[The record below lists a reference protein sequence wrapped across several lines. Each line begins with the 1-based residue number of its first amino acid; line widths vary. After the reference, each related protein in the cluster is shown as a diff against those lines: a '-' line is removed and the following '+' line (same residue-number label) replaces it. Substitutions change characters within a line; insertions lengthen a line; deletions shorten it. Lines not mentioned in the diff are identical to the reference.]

1 MDKTVERIVINT
13 DSIDIVSVTNG
24 VNSVTQVSLEQ
35 SEQEVREIF
44 ERYNLSNITN
54 YPFDTKIV
62 RALADNREQLM
73 TYLETCRQVNNS
85 KKREEIPDSIPIITY
100 DLRELKHS
108 DLPMPQKLAMYRQA
122 RDTQNTFRRSKGK
135 VELKMGTFDK
145 AYFSIQEF
153 LQNRNRKQTKELNAG
168 PTEYRRN
175 LRAELYNPDYEK
187 KTNEI
192 SQEYASHKENTELQH
207 EEEIIK

>member
-13 DSIDIVSVTNG
+13 DSIDIISVTNG

-44 ERYNLSNITN
+44 ERYNLSDITN

-85 KKREEIPDSIPIITY
+85 KKRE
-100 DLRELKHS
+100 
-108 DLPMPQKLAMYRQA
+108 
-122 RDTQNTFRRSKGK
+122 RRS
-135 VELKMGTFDK
+135 
-145 AYFSIQEF
+145 
-153 LQNRNRKQTKELNAG
+153 
-168 PTEYRRN
+168 
-175 LRAELYNPDYEK
+175 EK
-187 KTNEI
+187 I
-192 SQEYASHKENTELQH
+192 
-207 EEEIIK
+207 

>member
-1 MDKTVERIVINT
+1 
-13 DSIDIVSVTNG
+13 
-24 VNSVTQVSLEQ
+24 
-35 SEQEVREIF
+35 
-44 ERYNLSNITN
+44 
-54 YPFDTKIV
+54 
-62 RALADNREQLM
+62 
-73 TYLETCRQVNNS
+73 
-85 KKREEIPDSIPIITY
+85 
-100 DLRELKHS
+100 
-108 DLPMPQKLAMYRQA
+108 MPQKLAMYRQA

-153 LQNRNRKQTKELNAG
+153 LQNRNRKQTKALNAG